1 MSMRILMT
9 STRGRGHF
17 GPLLPFAD
25 AFRRDGHR
33 VLIAVP
39 ESATGL
45 LGDRDVWPLR
55 EADPDERA
63 AVFARTHDVSNHE
76 ANRIVLGE
84 LNAGLDARAA
94 LPSVLG
100 AVAEFLP
107 DVLVHESAEFAGPL
121 AAERGAIPC
130 AHVAVGLLSFG
141 GDVISWAAPAVDA
154 LRGEHD
160 LTP

>member
-25 AFRRDGHR
+25 AFRRHGHR

-39 ESATGL
+39 ESAAGL

-55 EADPDERA
+55 GADPDERA
-63 AVFARTHDVSNHE
+63 AVFARTNGASNDE

-84 LNAGLDARAA
+84 LMAGLDARAA
-94 LPSVLG
+94 LSSVLG

-107 DVLVHESAEFAGPL
+107 DVIVHESSEFAGPL

-130 AHVAVGLLSFG
+130 VHVAVGLMSFG
-141 GDVISWAAPAVDA
+141 VDVVSW
-154 LRGEHD
+154 
-160 LTP
+160 